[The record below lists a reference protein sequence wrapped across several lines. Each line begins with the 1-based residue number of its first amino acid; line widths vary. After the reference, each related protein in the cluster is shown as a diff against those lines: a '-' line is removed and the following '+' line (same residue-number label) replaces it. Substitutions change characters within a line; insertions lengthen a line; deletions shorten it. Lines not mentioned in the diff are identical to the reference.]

1 MLCPEE
7 SGYPGHLTGVV
18 KRLPPEI
25 ASLATACTYLCTYVH
40 RCKGCLQNFDAPETF
55 SPLAFR
61 LQTVCVFR
69 TFYRKSISAELKV
82 HDYVPLKTPRK
93 VILKTLCLQ
102 EGFWPRLSEAGLEV
116 QRPQLEVGQCNYFK
130 EYFRR
135 RIGEKIAV

>member
-102 EGFWPRLSEAGLEV
+102 EGLNSRSVNVIILKNIFAGESVKKL
-116 QRPQLEVGQCNYFK
+116 PFNSK
-130 EYFRR
+130 EFA
-135 RIGEKIAV
+135 KN